1 VAAAD
6 GCNCLRN
13 GSHDVSWNTNVHC
26 PWFELRLGE
35 SECMATSE
43 IAPSVFYLWR
53 QSGRGLPPHLAAAS
67 LLISRRNQ
75 VSLTPFISKVSFPA
89 QSPVFIQLL
98 TPLSVLHVWF
108 HFTTFWFDLLIFRL
122 PFFYARFVCV
132 CVCFKLIVTVMN
144 DGVMKLKFSSGS
156 GHFLAYFP

>member
-1 VAAAD
+1 MAAAD

-35 SECMATSE
+35 PECMATSE
-43 IAPSVFYLWR
+43 IAPSVFCLWR

-75 VSLTPFISKVSFPA
+75 VSLTPFISKVSFPS

-98 TPLSVLHVWF
+98 TALFPVLHVWF
-108 HFTTFWFDLLIFRL
+108 HFTTFWFDLLIFRFH
-122 PFFYARFVCV
+122 FFYARSFFLCL
-132 CVCFKLIVTVMN
+132 KLIVTVIN
-144 DGVMKLKFSSGS
+144 GGVMKLGMASGS
-156 GHFLAYFP
+156 GHFLAYFL